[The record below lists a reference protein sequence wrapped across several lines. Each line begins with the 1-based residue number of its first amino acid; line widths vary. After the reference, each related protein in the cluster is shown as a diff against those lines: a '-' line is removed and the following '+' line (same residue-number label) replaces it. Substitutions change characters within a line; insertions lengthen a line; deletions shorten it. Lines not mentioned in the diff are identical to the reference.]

1 MHKIRGS
8 SIRGGSPRN
17 GHESHLISTM
27 YISKGSAS
35 GQRGRRMG
43 DVVEDVGGQ
52 VSLRTMDG
60 D

>member
-43 DVVEDVGGQ
+43 DVVEDVSGQ